1 MLKRDRRLMLRLFQ
15 KSSLLIA
22 LVATTLLGGVVPSVL
37 QAQSQP
43 SYSCNRIC
51 VERMARKYYRMLY
64 EQKLRK
70 RQQPSPPAYYRL
82 RFSVGGSSGK
92 VTETTTAGLQIS
104 RNWIGLGQTVLKL
117 KAKTQ
122 TKKYDVNIVF
132 NDLFL
137 VFGRDYS
144 LTLGMGQLSKG
155 TLTVSLTDTS
165 YEAQQASGSATFGM
179 LGIRTSEHT
188 EWLLGLRR
196 NEMVFSQLERASLV
210 TGEIVTLDQ
219 KLNFNA
225 TQITVSLG
233 YSVLW

>member
-1 MLKRDRRLMLRLFQ
+1 MW
-15 KSSLLIA
+15 
-22 LVATTLLGGVVPSVL
+22 V
-37 QAQSQP
+37 
-43 SYSCNRIC
+43 
-51 VERMARKYYRMLY
+51 
-64 EQKLRK
+64 
-70 RQQPSPPAYYRL
+70 
-82 RFSVGGSSGK
+82 
-92 VTETTTAGLQIS
+92 
-104 RNWIGLGQTVLKL
+104 
-117 KAKTQ
+117 
-122 TKKYDVNIVF
+122 
-132 NDLFL
+132 
-137 VFGRDYS
+137 GRDYS

-179 LGIRTSEHT
+179 IGIRTSEHT

-219 KLNFNA
+219 KLNFKA